1 MDAPDAKEA
10 LLAALSGLLKSGGD
24 MGEMETALPVLLE
37 YLRAFARSDLVCAM
51 VPIPPGPVADYEGVD
66 GVAEAWRDWGT
77 AFTSVRAEAEEVI
90 EGSEAVALFVN
101 QIAVTKHGSV
111 EISQPS
117 AMLWL
122 FRDEL
127 VARLEFHLDRDA
139 ALRAGG
145 LKRPAGA

>member
-1 MDAPDAKEA
+1 
-10 LLAALSGLLKSGGD
+10 
-24 MGEMETALPVLLE
+24 
-37 YLRAFARSDLVCAM
+37 
-51 VPIPPGPVADYEGVD
+51 
-66 GVAEAWRDWGT
+66 
-77 AFTSVRAEAEEVI
+77 
-90 EGSEAVALFVN
+90 VALFVN

-127 VARLEFHLDRDA
+127 VARLEFHLDREA